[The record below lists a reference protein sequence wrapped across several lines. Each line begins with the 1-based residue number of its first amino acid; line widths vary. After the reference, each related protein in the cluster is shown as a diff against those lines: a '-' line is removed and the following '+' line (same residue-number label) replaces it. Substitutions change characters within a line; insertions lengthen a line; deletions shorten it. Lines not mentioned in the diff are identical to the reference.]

1 MMQDNQ
7 FIIQAQSFRRPVIDN
22 LLAVEQ
28 TVEEILTDIQLNGDE
43 AVNRWSEQI
52 DKQKARF
59 IELKAFGDYDLD
71 EELAEAIQFA
81 YSRIKNFC
89 EFQIKNLKTESFNDE
104 IGDFASVYQPLQ
116 SIGAYIPAGRF
127 PLIST
132 ALMTLTPAQVA
143 GCPIRIACSPSEN
156 PALLAAASLAGATGF
171 LQLGGAQAIGALSYG
186 FDTIKPV
193 NMIVGPGNAYVNSA
207 KAQIQHRTKI
217 DTLAGPSE
225 LLIYANELTHPDWI
239 ILDALA
245 QAEDDKDA
253 VSIIVSTSETLLQT
267 LYETTKKDE
276 SAQMLLESRQ
286 ILFVLADNESQAID
300 IINDYAPEHLLVCDE
315 NMDMSVFVNY
325 GSLFIGENS
334 AVAFGDYCSGPN
346 HTLPTNGMGKSYGGL
361 GVHQFMKVLTTQK
374 ISNAGRTKLS
384 GIANILAKAEG
395 LEFHRKSA
403 DVRK

>member
-245 QAEDDKDA
+245 QAEHDKDA

-267 LYETTKKDE
+267 LYETTK
-276 SAQMLLESRQ
+276 
-286 ILFVLADNESQAID
+286 
-300 IINDYAPEHLLVCDE
+300 
-315 NMDMSVFVNY
+315 
-325 GSLFIGENS
+325 
-334 AVAFGDYCSGPN
+334 
-346 HTLPTNGMGKSYGGL
+346 
-361 GVHQFMKVLTTQK
+361 
-374 ISNAGRTKLS
+374 
-384 GIANILAKAEG
+384 
-395 LEFHRKSA
+395 
-403 DVRK
+403 